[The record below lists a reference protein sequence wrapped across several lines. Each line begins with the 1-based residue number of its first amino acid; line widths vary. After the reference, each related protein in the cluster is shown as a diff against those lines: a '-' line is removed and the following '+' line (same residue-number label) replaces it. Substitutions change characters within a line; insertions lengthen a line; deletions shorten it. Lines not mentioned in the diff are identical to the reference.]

1 MENSLGFANANGRRG
16 PLSVHST
23 ANKTASPQKSPLSIF
38 KRVSADAGR
47 PSKKSPATPLM
58 MNPTAAW
65 RMLCA
70 KTGGGIALG
79 TFYRWIRDGRVCAIR
94 MGGKILVPAQIL
106 EVVIEK
112 CLKGEDL
119 L

>member
-1 MENSLGFANANGRRG
+1 MENPVGFASANGRPG
-16 PLSVHST
+16 PLSIHNA
-23 ANKTASPQKSPLSIF
+23 ANKTAVPEKSSLSIF

-47 PSKKSPATPLM
+47 PSRKSPATPLM

-79 TFYRWIRDGRVCAIR
+79 TFYRWIRDGRVCTIR

-106 EVVIEK
+106 DVVIEK
-112 CLKGEDL
+112 CLKGEGL